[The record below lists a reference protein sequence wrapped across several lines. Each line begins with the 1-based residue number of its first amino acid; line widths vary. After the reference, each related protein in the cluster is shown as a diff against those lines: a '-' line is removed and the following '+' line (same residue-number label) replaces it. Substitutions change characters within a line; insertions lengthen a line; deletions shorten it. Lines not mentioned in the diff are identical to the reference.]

1 MAVRFTMK
9 QVNVAAAME
18 AADDNKDK
26 MRFIKKLAKL
36 EARIAELEQKIEY
49 KEANGLDDTQE
60 VVEHILRLAEHADLV
75 DTIEQI

>member
-18 AADDNKDK
+18 AADDNMDK
-26 MRFIKKLAKL
+26 VRFIKKLAKL